1 MSHSI
6 CLTCFTW
13 HNALQVHSCSA
24 NGKIAFFLWLSNP
37 FCVCTY
43 VCVWMSHLLIHSSLG
58 GHRFLPYLSNCKSCC
73 VNFGV
78 HASFRTS
85 VFIFFSIY
93 IPRSR
98 IPRSCGSSIFSFLR
112 KLHTVFWSGRTD
124 VHSHEHVGRFHLRD
138 IWLQGNLSPFGIAL
152 LIGDT
157 SWYKKQSCT
166 FLLNFYELCAY
177 IIKVIPKNRFCN
189 HPFLTLKYKLHHVSR
204 MICRLSPFHL
214 PLLAGLHWAT
224 VDRCLFFSSSSNS
237 CSFLKTQILIL

>member
-1 MSHSI
+1 MAKLHSFCGWVI
-6 CLTCFTW
+6 HF
-13 HNALQVHSCSA
+13 VYVRM
-24 NGKIAFFLWLSNP
+24 
-37 FCVCTY
+37 CVCECHVSLST
-43 VCVWMSHLLIHSSLG
+43 HLLVGTGSFHILATVSHAAWTLG
-58 GHRFLPYLSNCKSCC
+58 CMHLFEL
-73 VNFGV
+73 
-78 HASFRTS
+78 
-85 VFIFFSIY
+85 VFSIFFSIY

-124 VHSHEHVGRFHLRD
+124 VHSHEHVGHFHLRD

-224 VDRCLFFSSSSNS
+224 VDRCLFFSSSSYS